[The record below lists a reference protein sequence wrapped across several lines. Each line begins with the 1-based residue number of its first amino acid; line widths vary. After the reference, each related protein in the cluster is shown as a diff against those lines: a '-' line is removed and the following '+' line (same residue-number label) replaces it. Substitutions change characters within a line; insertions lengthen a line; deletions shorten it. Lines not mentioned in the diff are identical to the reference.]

1 MKNIIILVFIA
12 FSFCAC
18 SSGHFI
24 RAQHNGKIY
33 WLPPECENKY
43 SPIEGSD
50 EISCI
55 GVKEPIK
62 PTSEEEYRTYLYERE
77 VNSYYEPNML
87 IMIDPWPRHYYYY
100 HGHRWHRPPPPHHWH
115 RPPPPHHWHRPP
127 PPPHFR
133 HR

>member
-1 MKNIIILVFIA
+1 MKNIIILLFIT
-12 FSFCAC
+12 FGFCAC

-50 EISCI
+50 EITCM
-55 GVKEPIK
+55 GLKESIK

-77 VNSYYEPNML
+77 VNSYYEPNVF
-87 IMIDPWPRHYYYY
+87 IMVDPWPRYYY
-100 HGHRWHRPPPPHHWH
+100 HRHYHR
-115 RPPPPHHWHRPP
+115 PPPHHWHRPP
-127 PPPHFR
+127 PPPHHWHRPPPHFR

>member
-100 HGHRWHRPPPPHHWH
+100 HGHRWHRPPPP
-115 RPPPPHHWHRPP
+115 PPHHWHRPP